1 MDYSDIW
8 TNTDFDPG
16 FNIDLKYDLKNAP
29 KYDWTETKE
38 KEKTFLDI
46 FTDELTKS
54 GYFDQS
60 KEETKK
66 RDVYG
71 DRRRSSGDTVAD
83 LGAGNTAISPDTQ
96 SLINTQLAAAQM
108 ANQPSQGRMAGQAIG
123 GALGAGAG
131 ASLLAGAGGI
141 GGASLGTA
149 MGTAALGPI
158 GAIAG
163 GLLGGLL

>member
-83 LGAGNTAISPDTQ
+83 LGGGNTAVNPDTSALIQ
-96 SLINTQLAAAQM
+96 SQMAM
-108 ANQPSQGRMAGQAIG
+108 ANQQQQGGLGSTLGGAAGTAIG
-123 GALGAGAG
+123 F
-131 ASLLAGAGGI
+131 GI
-141 GGASLGTA
+141 GGPLGA
-149 MGTAALGPI
+149 NI
-158 GAIAG
+158 GG
-163 GLLGGLL
+163 GLGSFVGNLLPF